1 MRRRSISRRRLLAG
15 AGAGGAALALR
26 AALGD
31 GVQASPA
38 AQPPE
43 GFSPQL
49 LGQLA
54 QYANFPLP
62 PDRAAQLV
70 PLLAEPLAA
79 LRRLRPP
86 GYDDL
91 APAVIFHVPVE
102 G

>member
-26 AALGD
+26 AAFGD
-31 GVQASPA
+31 GARASPLV
-38 AQPPE
+38 QPPE
-43 GFSPQL
+43 GISPQL

-54 QYANFPLP
+54 QYANSPLP
-62 PDRAAQLV
+62 PDRAAQLM

-91 APAVIFHVPVE
+91 APTVSFRVPVE